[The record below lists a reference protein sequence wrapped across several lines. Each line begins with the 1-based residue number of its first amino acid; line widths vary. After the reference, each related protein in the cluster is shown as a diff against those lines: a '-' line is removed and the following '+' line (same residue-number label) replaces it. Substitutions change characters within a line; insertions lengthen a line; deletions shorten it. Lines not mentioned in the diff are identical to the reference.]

1 MQALTFV
8 KARVEVRPQA
18 VFLDS
23 LRACVQGEVW
33 MEQIRVWEQLEV
45 KVPAPDKTYIM
56 SHDMLGE
63 DSTNTQTQQC
73 RRRETDKYMYT
84 HVKMLCRR
92 RETEKYTHVKMLCR
106 RIETDKYTHVKMLC
120 RRRETDKY
128 TRQNVVS

>member
-23 LRACVQGEVW
+23 LRACVQSEIW

-45 KVPAPDKTYIM
+45 KVPAPDKTIP
-56 SHDMLGE
+56 HDMLGE
-63 DSTNTQTQQC
+63 DSTNTQT
-73 RRRETDKYMYT
+73 
-84 HVKMLCRR
+84 HHSVVG
-92 RETEKYTHVKMLCR
+92 EKLT
-106 RIETDKYTHVKMLC
+106 IIHVKMLC
-120 RRRETDKY
+120 RRRETDNY